1 MLVPSSVLAQNTVTG
16 KVVGSSGEAQDA
28 MELILWQ
35 DSDIVKRDYTQ
46 PDGTFC
52 IKDLNGLYRLQI
64 ATLGTIAIDTVF
76 VADKDVN
83 LGVLQ
88 INNEFSL
95 NEVTVKGTR
104 RVIKKEVDK
113 IIYNVSQ
120 DEFAKN
126 KSAMEVLKKT
136 PRITVDE
143 SSGTLHMIGRNGVKV
158 MYDGKLISTE
168 ESATL
173 IKNLRSS
180 EIEKIEVIAI
190 PPARYSADGN
200 YGMINIISKKDPT
213 KGLQGT
219 LSNDLIR
226 SNRWMES
233 LSGNINLNYK
243 KWQFRIGV
251 LPEYMNGTNELQ
263 ESYIYSDHEMQRN
276 QNLEMKVKQASA
288 NTIIKYLPSD
298 NVELGVMLN
307 AGVSKV
313 HNKMWQ
319 STLNNIA
326 ELKSTSIE
334 TSSVNKPLKKNFTS
348 TVYGDFKLDSLGKK
362 LM

>member
-1 MLVPSSVLAQNTVTG
+1 MLVPSSVLAQNIVTG

-64 ATLGTIAIDTVF
+64 ASLGTIAIDTVF

-88 INNEFSL
+88 IKNEFSL

-120 DEFAKN
+120 DEFAQN

-143 SSGTLHMIGRNGVKV
+143 SSDTLHMIGRNGVKV
-158 MYDGKLISTE
+158 MCDGKLISTE

-190 PPARYSADGN
+190 PSARYSANGN

-226 SNRWMES
+226 SNR
-233 LSGNINLNYK
+233 
-243 KWQFRIGV
+243 
-251 LPEYMNGTNELQ
+251 
-263 ESYIYSDHEMQRN
+263 
-276 QNLEMKVKQASA
+276 
-288 NTIIKYLPSD
+288 
-298 NVELGVMLN
+298 
-307 AGVSKV
+307 
-313 HNKMWQ
+313 
-319 STLNNIA
+319 
-326 ELKSTSIE
+326 
-334 TSSVNKPLKKNFTS
+334 
-348 TVYGDFKLDSLGKK
+348 
-362 LM
+362 